1 MTRVVADTNVVLR
14 FLTREPPDH
23 FRRASALFKGAEQ
36 GKIEIVVPVLVVA
49 EAWAVLIHSMN
60 KTPAEVAE
68 GLSNVVRLRGVDAE
82 DGDNV
87 LTALEATNARIDF
100 VDAYTALRAKQMDH
114 PVASF
119 DRDFPK
125 RLGARVHPF

>member
-1 MTRVVADTNVVLR
+1 MRVVADTNVVLR
-14 FLTREPPDH
+14 FLTRETPDH

-36 GKIEIVVPVLVVA
+36 GKIEIVVSVLVVA

-60 KTPAEVAE
+60 KTPADAAV
-68 GLSNVVRLRGVDAE
+68 GLSNVVRLRGVGAE
-82 DGDNV
+82 DADNV

-100 VDAYTALRAKQMDH
+100 VDAYTALRAKQMDY

-119 DRDFPK
+119 DRDFAK
-125 RLGARVHPF
+125 RLGARVHTF